1 MEFDVVP
8 QIENMRINE
17 LISTVKDISQ
27 SWIFRSKDGPQKNQW
42 VMKEI

>member
-17 LISTVKDISQ
+17 LISTIKDIFQ
-27 SWIFRSKDGPQKNQW
+27 SRIYGSKDGPQKNQW
-42 VMKEI
+42 VIKEI